1 MDEPRRLT
9 PEEWKKRLRSK
20 GKAEEWDKPVPFFV
34 HASAFVD
41 GDVSIGDGTKIWHFC
56 HVLPRTRIG
65 EKCSFGQNCVVG
77 PKVVIG
83 NGVKVQ
89 NNVSI
94 YEGVEI
100 EDDVFLGPSM
110 VFTNVINPRAFV
122 VRKTEFKKT
131 LLRRGCTVGANA
143 TIVCGV
149 TIGRYAMI
157 GAGAV
162 VTKDV
167 PDFALMAGVPA
178 KQIGWVSQAGNRLA
192 FDERGEAVDGFDG
205 SRYRLENGTVNAL

>member
-1 MDEPRRLT
+1 MNGEGPRKLT
-9 PEEWKKRLRSK
+9 PEEWKARLRAR
-20 GKAEEWDKPVPFFV
+20 GGAAEKAPSFFV

-110 VFTNVINPRAFV
+110 VFTNVINPRAFI
-122 VRKTEFKKT
+122 VRKEEFKKT
-131 LLRRGCTVGANA
+131 LLKRGCTVGANA